1 MAENFMMSDLKK
13 FDASEMGCI
22 PTFDRMNSCLGPAT
36 TSSLLWALEKDN
48 LQLFSEQLMDLDLEQ
63 IHEEVGDANF
73 TILHLV
79 AQSGKVNFMQ
89 ELMTRRDVNPNTPH
103 KTLKKYPLH
112 FAAEKG
118 DADMIGFL
126 LKCGADV
133 NARMENG
140 DTILHIL
147 GKKKFRFCC
156 TLNRER

>member
-1 MAENFMMSDLKK
+1 
-13 FDASEMGCI
+13 
-22 PTFDRMNSCLGPAT
+22 
-36 TSSLLWALEKDN
+36 
-48 LQLFSEQLMDLDLEQ
+48 MDLDLEQ
-63 IHEEVGDANF
+63 INEEVGDANF

-103 KTLKKYPLH
+103 KTLKKYPIH

-147 GKKKFRFCC
+147 GKV
-156 TLNRER
+156 